1 MQKTPDAHMKKY
13 TINKTVTKDGK
24 LMDNDIILYRYTDVL
39 LIKSEAKVRN
49 GENRLHDRFSH
60 T

>member
-1 MQKTPDAHMKKY
+1 MKKY